1 GLAAR
6 TRPAELSREVRPR
19 VTVAQALECPM
30 PFGTDGG
37 VDPRGSARSELRS
50 DGKLKYAPPMRRRRP
65 TSGGPPGVRQ
75 GSVPHSP
82 GTIACNRFVA
92 QRNRCKLP
100 NAFYRR
106 CETFVLNCTYS
117 SRSLSELAPTLSA
130 LARRF

>member
-50 DGKLKYAPPMRRRRP
+50 DGKLKHAPPMRRRRTTP
-65 TSGGPPGVRQ
+65 GGSARGPPRTRLELSHATDLLHNETVVNCQTHSIGDVR
-75 GSVPHSP
+75 HL
-82 GTIACNRFVA
+82 C
-92 QRNRCKLP
+92 
-100 NAFYRR
+100 
-106 CETFVLNCTYS
+106 
-117 SRSLSELAPTLSA
+117 
-130 LARRF
+130 